1 MNEILTNISNF
12 TGIKNI
18 YDVLRA
24 LVDITLVS
32 YVIYKIIMLVNET
45 RAAQLIKGILA
56 IVVLKYASQYLGLK
70 TINYIL
76 TYSIQIIGFALVVL
90 FQPELRKTLE
100 RIGRSRFK
108 NIFGFSEESV
118 EIKTISLIDEVI
130 GAVTELSKN
139 YTGALI
145 VIEKETGLKEFI
157 NKGVLM
163 DSIVSSELIMNIF
176 TPNTPLHDG
185 AIVISDFKIKA
196 SACILPLTDNPNLT
210 KELGTR
216 HRAALGITEISDCL
230 TVIVSEETGKISFA
244 SNGTITRNLNAE
256 SLRKLLN
263 GSLLEPKHTKKRT
276 LWKVKNK
283 NG

>member
-1 MNEILTNISNF
+1 MNDILTNISNF

-18 YDVLRA
+18 YDVLKV
-24 LVDITLVS
+24 LVDISVVS
-32 YVIYKIIMLVNET
+32 YIIYKVIMLVKET

-56 IVVLKYASQYLGLK
+56 IVVLKYVSQYLGLK

-76 TYSIQIIGFALVVL
+76 TYSIQIVGFALVVL

-100 RIGRSRFK
+100 RIGRSRFR
-108 NIFGFSEESV
+108 NLFGFPEDSV
-118 EIKTISLIDEVI
+118 EVKTISLIDEVI
-130 GAVTELSKN
+130 GAVMEMSKN

-145 VIEKETGLKEFI
+145 VIERETGLKEFV

-163 DSIVSSELIMNIF
+163 DSIVSSELIINIF

-196 SACILPLTDNPNLT
+196 AACILPLTDNPNLT
-210 KELGTR
+210 NGIGTR

-230 TVIVSEETGKISFA
+230 AIVVSEETGKISFA
-244 SNGTITRNLNAE
+244 SNGTLTRNLNAE
-256 SLRKLLN
+256 TLRKLLN
-263 GSLLEPKHTKKRT
+263 GSLFEPRQTKKRT
-276 LWKVKNK
+276 LWKVKSR

>member
-1 MNEILTNISNF
+1 LSDVLSNISNF

-18 YDVLRA
+18 YDVLRV
-24 LVDITLVS
+24 LVDISIVS
-32 YVIYKIIMLVNET
+32 YIIYKIIQLVKET

-56 IVVLKYASQYLGLK
+56 IFVLKYASQYLGLK

-76 TYSIQIIGFALVVL
+76 TYAIQIIGFALVVL
-90 FQPELRKTLE
+90 FQPELRKSLE

-108 NIFGFSEESV
+108 NLFGFQEDSV
-118 EIKTISLIDEVI
+118 EIKTISVIDEVI
-130 GAVTELSKN
+130 GAVAEMSKN

-145 VIEKETGLKEFI
+145 VIERETGLKEFI

-163 DSIVSSELIMNIF
+163 DSIVSSALLMNVF

-185 AIVISDFKIKA
+185 AVVISDFKIRA
-196 SACILPLTDNPNLT
+196 AACILPLTDNPNLT

-216 HRAALGITEISDCL
+216 HRAAIGISEISDCL
-230 TVIVSEETGKISFA
+230 AITVSEETGKISFA
-244 SNGTITRNLNAE
+244 SNGTLTRNLNADT
-256 SLRKLLN
+256 LRKLMN
-263 GSLLEPKHTKKRT
+263 GALLEPRHIKKRT

-283 NG
+283 DG